1 MHDMKTAV
9 ILASGPSLN
18 AEQIDAARRSGHH
31 CIVVNATYRV
41 FPDADTLYAGDMMF
55 WRTYFPDIAR
65 TFKGKLVTCDSS
77 AAARWPRIT
86 RVRGCNR
93 EGLGKEIIHMNG
105 SSGFQAINLAYLR
118 GFKRVIVLG
127 MDMKLGP
134 KGEQHHH
141 ADHPSPCVQ
150 ALDLKG
156 WLHNSVKL
164 GLDFEKTDCE
174 VLNATPGSAL
184 RCFPLVDWREVL
196 K

>member
-1 MHDMKTAV
+1 MKTAIV
-9 ILASGPSLN
+9 LASGPSLN

-31 CIVVNATYRV
+31 TIVVNATYKA

-55 WRTYFPDIAR
+55 WRTYYADIAR

-105 SSGFQAINLAYLR
+105 NSGFQALNLAYLR
-118 GFKRVIVLG
+118 GFKRVVL
-127 MDMKLGP
+127 LGFDNALGVDGA
-134 KGEQHHH
+134 KHHH
-141 ADHPSPCVQ
+141 KDHPPPCVQ
-150 ALDLKG
+150 NQTFSEWAHK
-156 WLHNSVKL
+156 SVKL
-164 GLDFEKTDCE
+164 GLDFEKTDCD
-174 VLNATPGSAL
+174 VINATPGSAL
-184 RCFPLVDWREVL
+184 RCFPMADWKEVL

>member
-1 MHDMKTAV
+1 MKTAIV
-9 ILASGPSLN
+9 LASGPSLN

-31 CIVVNATYRV
+31 TIVVNATYKA

-55 WRTYFPDIAR
+55 WRTYYADIAR

-105 SSGFQAINLAYLR
+105 NSGFQAINLAYLR
-118 GFKRVIVLG
+118 GFERIILLG
-127 MDMKLGP
+127 FDMALGP

-150 ALDLKG
+150 HLDLKG
-156 WLHNSVKL
+156 WLHKSIKL
-164 GLDFEKTDCE
+164 AQDIEKTKCG
-174 VLNATPGSAL
+174 VLNATPGSAM
-184 RCFPLVDWREVL
+184 RSFPLVDWREVL
-196 K
+196 A